1 MDCSGLMLRKRL
13 AVTKRGH
20 KLMVPDDIRT
30 DVAITELQQFIA
42 AHRYIIQDEES
53 DRPLTFHGLRHTY
66 AVEKYKALITAGKT
80 DLDAHY
86 EVSRLLGHERPDVTD
101 IYLASLVGTGERN
114 QGGKTALCVDVE
126 QPSGTPAYNVGTL

>member
-1 MDCSGLMLRKRL
+1 M
-13 AVTKRGH
+13 
-20 KLMVPDDIRT
+20 
-30 DVAITELQQFIA
+30 
-42 AHRYIIQDEES
+42 
-53 DRPLTFHGLRHTY
+53 
-66 AVEKYKALITAGKT
+66 EKYKALITAGKT

-114 QGGKTALCVDVE
+114 QGGKTAFVDVE